1 MNDPGCFCVILE
13 NSTTRRK
20 PMKKSCR
27 KRERNILCVLL
38 IFIFIFIF
46 PMRVRA
52 ASPGYFENPSNV
64 YHQFKSQIFYKQFK
78 VKYAFLKESAPIY
91 NDYQGSERIGKAPKY
106 SGVMVVSQTK
116 SYVQV
121 IYEKKKGYGIGWM
134 ERKLYQEISCLY
146 NGEEK
151 QLIADGIYRLTNLK
165 SEEDREI
172 VLEFQGN
179 QLYHIKSIDKERK
192 TSVKSWRLIREYDH
206 FYIKD
211 EKSGNYLAAD
221 EQNHL
226 TIVKIKERI
235 TNQFGPKKAKALLKC
250 RWTLKRKH
258 DKNVNPYRN
267 FLQYDPAWARKD
279 YGNVS
284 DYSGKMAAAGCGVVA
299 ITNAVY
305 ALNGQFIDP
314 MLLADYAVE
323 KQYRIIGSGTDDGI
337 FKAAAKKYGDAYG
350 FYFIGTTHNTLKMRD
365 YLKKGCV
372 AISHVPG
379 HYVTV
384 ADYNPKTEKYLVLDS
399 HPLAK
404 RLTSPFGNWFQ
415 WHRLESGGLTSSGY
429 YIFSTEKGSGAYEKI
444 KDIHFMGDLFYF
456 MISMC

>member
-1 MNDPGCFCVILE
+1 
-13 NSTTRRK
+13 
-20 PMKKSCR
+20 MKKSYR

-38 IFIFIFIF
+38 IMIFIF
-46 PMRVRA
+46 PINVQA
-52 ASPGYFENPSNV
+52 ASPGYFENPKNV
-64 YHQFKSQIFYKQFK
+64 YNQFKNQIFSNKFK
-78 VKYAFLKESAPIY
+78 IKYAFLKKSAPIY

-106 SGVMVVSQTK
+106 SGVMVVSQME
-116 SYVQV
+116 SYMQV
-121 IYEKKKGYGIGWM
+121 IYEKKKGYGIGWIK
-134 ERKLYQEISCLY
+134 RKLYQKISCLY

-151 QLIADGIYRLTNLK
+151 QLIADGTYQLTNQS

-179 QLYHIKSIDKERK
+179 QLYHIENIDNERK
-192 TSVKSWRLIREYDH
+192 TSMKKWRFIREYDH
-206 FYIKD
+206 FYIRD
-211 EKSGNYLAAD
+211 EKSGKYLAAD

-226 TIVKIKERI
+226 IMVEIKEEI
-235 TNQFGPKKAKALLKC
+235 TNQFGPQKSKGPLKC
-250 RWTLKRKH
+250 QWTFKRKY

-267 FLQYDPAWARKD
+267 FLQYDPAWARKN

-284 DYSGKMAAAGCGVVA
+284 GYSGKMAAAGCGVVA

-337 FKAAAKKYGDAYG
+337 FKASAKKYGDAYK
-350 FYFIGTTHNTLKMRD
+350 FCYIGTTNSTFKMRD
-365 YLKKGCV
+365 YLEKGCV

-384 ADYNPKTEKYLVLDS
+384 ADYNPKTEKYLILDS
-399 HPLAK
+399 HPISKRPTTPFGDWFRWK
-404 RLTSPFGNWFQ
+404 RLE
-415 WHRLESGGLTSSGY
+415 RGGLSTQGY
-429 YIFSTEKGSGAYEKI
+429 YIFGVGKNIKDYDKI
-444 KDIHFMGDLFYF
+444 KDIHFMGDFFYF
-456 MISMC
+456 VVTMC